1 MKKYLVHF
9 QESHP
14 FFEIIVQGGLGGLW
28 ILSNLLMLQT
38 FNKALQN
45 SSTTIQ
51 VSIVNTASNFIV
63 TAVIGKVA
71 FDEHLS
77 LVWWCGT
84 TLILAGIYL
93 ISSDRNHGGN
103 NKLE

>member
-1 MKKYLVHF
+1 MQL
-9 QESHP
+9 ESSLAFSLLSGLFAALSGFLGKIAFDP
-14 FFEIIVQGGLGGLW
+14 QIVVSTLNVG
-28 ILSNLLMLQT
+28 
-38 FNKALQN
+38 AL
-45 SSTTIQ
+45 
-51 VSIVNTASNFIV
+51 
-63 TAVIGKVA
+63 IGKVA